1 MEEGKLLEFR
11 MQLENEKK
19 RLNTWQE
26 YEIEQISLNISFDM
40 GRNKRISDNHY
51 DSLFGHDV
59 MVGCLSGRSIAGTV
73 TTKIVDFFHS

>member
-40 GRNKRISDNHY
+40 G
-51 DSLFGHDV
+51 
-59 MVGCLSGRSIAGTV
+59 
-73 TTKIVDFFHS
+73 